1 MDAHGL
7 CRARPHMLSGA
18 AVHSGAIVGHR
29 LVGAATHSLSDLVRG
44 DPVFRT
50 HGGAQMATEPRP
62 ARTPA
67 EIEADIERTRL
78 RLQGTVDAIAE
89 RVSPANVARRG
100 SEAAKAQVLEA
111 DGSLRTTR
119 VVALAVV
126 MVAVVGLVAWR
137 RSR

>member
-1 MDAHGL
+1 
-7 CRARPHMLSGA
+7 
-18 AVHSGAIVGHR
+18 
-29 LVGAATHSLSDLVRG
+29 
-44 DPVFRT
+44 
-50 HGGAQMATEPRP
+50 MATESKQ

-67 EIEADIERTRL
+67 EIEADIEATRL

-100 SEAAKAQVLEA
+100 TEAAKAQVIEA

-126 MVAVVGLVAWR
+126 VVGVVGLIVWR
-137 RSR
+137 RGR

>member
-1 MDAHGL
+1 
-7 CRARPHMLSGA
+7 
-18 AVHSGAIVGHR
+18 
-29 LVGAATHSLSDLVRG
+29 
-44 DPVFRT
+44 
-50 HGGAQMATEPRP
+50 MATESKQ

-100 SEAAKAQVLEA
+100 AEAAKAQVLEA

-119 VVALAVV
+119 VVALAAVV
-126 MVAVVGLVAWR
+126 VAVVGLIAWR
-137 RSR
+137 RGR